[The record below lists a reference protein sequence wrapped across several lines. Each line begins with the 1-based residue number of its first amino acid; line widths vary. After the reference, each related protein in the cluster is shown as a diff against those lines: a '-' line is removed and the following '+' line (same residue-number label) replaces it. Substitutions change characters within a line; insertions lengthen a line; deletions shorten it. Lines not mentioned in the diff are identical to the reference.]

1 MATSIITK
9 FVLQQ
14 LGKKSLRKTGIA
26 TLNKASDSIVKSN
39 VRNIEI
45 ILKNMGVDLKNLKST
60 DDVLKH
66 MNYHNAMF
74 DQSLK
79 QQAEK
84 LFPPG
89 THKFFGRPL
98 KEKDFKEI
106 DKLYPPKKDPYQGF
120 TPKVVPKET
129 EAQVKARLLKT
140 QKETLER
147 LRKKKKPEEPEF
159 ASGGIAGELRLNE
172 GGRVPMLLG
181 GNPIKW
187 GKGIINYLR
196 KIAAERAEKKK
207 FMAELDK
214 KLFDEKG
221 NLKEGAV
228 EKHFQDMTEDFNRQI
243 DQRKEFLTA
252 PPPKDRKLHA
262 AGGLVDLLSL

>member
-1 MATSIITK
+1 MT
-9 FVLQQ
+9 Q
-14 LGKKSLRKTGIA
+14 SLRK
-26 TLNKASDSIVKSN
+26 
-39 VRNIEI
+39 
-45 ILKNMGVDLKNLKST
+45 
-60 DDVLKH
+60 
-66 MNYHNAMF
+66 
-74 DQSLK
+74 
-79 QQAEK
+79 QAET
-84 LFPPG
+84 LFPKG

-106 DKLYPPKKDPYQGF
+106 DKLYPPKKDPFQGF
-120 TPKVVPKET
+120 TPKIVPKET
-129 EAQVKARLLKT
+129 EAEMLIRMKRQN
-140 QKETLER
+140 KEAAER
-147 LRKKKKPEEPEF
+147 LRKKKLDEEPEF

-196 KIAAERAEKKK
+196 KIAAERAAKKK
-207 FMAELDK
+207 FMADLDK

-243 DQRKEFLTA
+243 EARKKFLTA

-262 AGGLVDLLSL
+262 SGGLVDLLSL